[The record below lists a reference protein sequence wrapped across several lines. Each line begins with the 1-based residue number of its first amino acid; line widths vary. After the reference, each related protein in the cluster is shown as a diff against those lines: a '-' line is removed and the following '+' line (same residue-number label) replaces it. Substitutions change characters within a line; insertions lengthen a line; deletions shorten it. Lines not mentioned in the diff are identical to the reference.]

1 MVSRGSKALA
11 CAILGLMTPSAFADT
26 LSLTLPAIKYPALR
40 ILTVDVPEAS
50 AAAMLGVYLCA
61 LAGLVLT
68 MRKRVR
74 QQ

>member
-1 MVSRGSKALA
+1 MILRGSKALG
-11 CAILGLMTPSAFADT
+11 CAIFGLMTPSAFADT
-26 LSLTLPAIKYPALR
+26 LSLSLPAIKYPALR

-50 AAAMLGVYLCA
+50 AVAMLGIYLFA
-61 LAGLVLT
+61 FAGLVLT